1 MKLTEFSRTCRQLN
15 FLKKMKNINLILI
28 SFLSLYLI
36 FYTSCEEEIPGV
48 MNSESFT
55 KFDSLQAK
63 DGGLEWRNE
72 APDIAQDNLLY
83 FGEDNFVKNYA
94 LTKYDLS
101 EANLDT
107 LNTDDILGAN
117 ILINTHDQLWQ
128 GEDDSLAANMILS
141 LLDNS
146 VIWSEKDYKDL
157 NIINTDTTGLIKY
170 TIPDTM
176 TSSANFK
183 VDLPVGK
190 LADVITGKQE
200 FNLLIN
206 GEYYSEKGPIQT
218 IYSSEYNSDYLQIE
232 VEYRNSRGDTIER
245 TIETT
250 DDISI
255 TEYKSR
261 MELITNEMVIT
272 EGLESFIVLPV
283 EIERNYSSDVIV
295 VDATLQIEAEEVIDY
310 NAGIPLAITDV
321 DSNFV
326 LAEVDSSNRNISYA
340 YSDMDSSLSF
350 DVKAFLQ
357 NAIRDDKKEFNFVIW
372 CEDNAPNIAQFYLK
386 NKNYTLEILTLE
398 QANQEN

>member
-1 MKLTEFSRTCRQLN
+1 MKLMEFLKTCRQLN
-15 FLKKMKNINLILI
+15 YFKNMQNIKLVLMSILT
-28 SFLSLYLI
+28 LYMI
-36 FYTSCEEEIPGV
+36 FSPSCEEEIPGV
-48 MNSESFT
+48 MTSESFT
-55 KFDSLQAK
+55 KFDSLQTK
-63 DGGLEWRNE
+63 DGRIEWKNE
-72 APDIAQDNLLY
+72 DPDIAQDNLSY
-83 FGEDNFVKNYA
+83 FGEDNYVKTYS

-101 EANLDT
+101 QSHLDT
-107 LNTDDILGAN
+107 VNTNDILGAN

-128 GEDDSLAANMILS
+128 GEDDSLDANMILS

-146 VIWSEKDYKDL
+146 VTWTEKNYKDI
-157 NIINTDTTGLIKY
+157 NILSTDTTGLIKY

-176 TSSANFK
+176 TSSSNFK
-183 VDLPVGK
+183 VDLPVSK

-218 IYSSEYNSDYLQIE
+218 LYSSEYNSDYLQIE
-232 VEYRNSRGDTIER
+232 IEYRNSRGDTIER

-255 TEYKSR
+255 TEYKNR
-261 MELITNEMVIT
+261 TELINDKMVIT

-283 EIERNYSSDVIV
+283 EIERDFSSDVIV
-295 VDATLQIEAEEVIDY
+295 VDAALQIEAEEVIDY

-340 YSDMDSSLSF
+340 YSDMDSSLTF

-357 NAIRDDKKEFNFVIW
+357 NAIQDDKKAFNFVIW

-398 QANQEN
+398 QANREN

>member
-1 MKLTEFSRTCRQLN
+1 MQNIKLV
-15 FLKKMKNINLILI
+15 LI
-28 SFLSLYLI
+28 SILTLYMI
-36 FYTSCEEEIPGV
+36 FSPSCEEEIPGV
-48 MNSESFT
+48 MTSESFT
-55 KFDSLQAK
+55 KFDSLQTK
-63 DGGLEWRNE
+63 DGRIEWKNE
-72 APDIAQDNLLY
+72 DPDIAQDNLLY
-83 FGEDNFVKNYA
+83 FGEDNYVKTYS

-101 EANLDT
+101 QTHLDT
-107 LNTDDILGAN
+107 VNTNDILGAN

-128 GEDDSLAANMILS
+128 GEDDSLDANMILS

-146 VIWSEKDYKDL
+146 LTWTEKNYKDI
-157 NIINTDTTGLIKY
+157 NIISTDTTRLIKY

-176 TSSANFK
+176 TISSNFK
-183 VDLPVGK
+183 IDLPIRK
-190 LADVITGKQE
+190 FSEIITGKQE
-200 FNLLIN
+200 FSLMIN

-232 VEYRNSRGDTIER
+232 IEYRNSRGDTIER

-283 EIERNYSSDVIV
+283 EIERDFSSDVIV
-295 VDATLQIEAEEVIDY
+295 VDAALQIEAEEVIDY
-310 NAGIPLAITDV
+310 NAGVPLAITDV

-326 LAEVDSSNRNISYA
+326 LSEVDSSNRNISYA
-340 YSDMDSSLSF
+340 YSDMDSSLTF

-357 NAIRDDKKEFNFVIW
+357 NAIQDDKKAFNFVIW

-398 QANQEN
+398 QANREN

>member
-1 MKLTEFSRTCRQLN
+1 MQNIKLVLMSILTLYMIFSP
-15 FLKKMKNINLILI
+15 
-28 SFLSLYLI
+28 
-36 FYTSCEEEIPGV
+36 SCEEEIPGV
-48 MNSESFT
+48 MTSESFT
-55 KFDSLQAK
+55 KFDSLQTK
-63 DGGLEWRNE
+63 DGRIEWKNE
-72 APDIAQDNLLY
+72 DPDIAQDNLSY
-83 FGEDNFVKNYA
+83 FGEDNYVKTYS

-101 EANLDT
+101 QSHLDT
-107 LNTDDILGAN
+107 VNTNDILGAN

-128 GEDDSLAANMILS
+128 GEDDSLDANMILS

-146 VIWSEKDYKDL
+146 VTWTEKNYKDI
-157 NIINTDTTGLIKY
+157 NILSTDTTGLIKY

-176 TSSANFK
+176 TSSSNFK
-183 VDLPVGK
+183 VDLPVSK

-218 IYSSEYNSDYLQIE
+218 LYSSEYNSDYLQIE
-232 VEYRNSRGDTIER
+232 IEYRNSRGDTIER

-255 TEYKSR
+255 TEYKNR
-261 MELITNEMVIT
+261 TELINDKMVIT

-283 EIERNYSSDVIV
+283 EIERDFSSDVIV
-295 VDATLQIEAEEVIDY
+295 VDAALQIEAEEVIDY

-340 YSDMDSSLSF
+340 YSDMDSSLTF

-357 NAIRDDKKEFNFVIW
+357 NAIQDDKKAFNFVIW

-398 QANQEN
+398 QANREN